1 MSYIYK
7 EGTSIYDVIETINDL
22 MVNGVK
28 TWSIVYSS
36 NDTYEGASRLSH
48 VIWKSTGGDTDIIY
62 LHVWAI
68 NAKTMVIDSMVG
80 YDNLLMNWEQ
90 PRKYNATKQCMA

>member
-1 MSYIYK
+1 M
-7 EGTSIYDVIETINDL
+7 
-22 MVNGVK
+22 
-28 TWSIVYSS
+28 
-36 NDTYEGASRLSH
+36 
-48 VIWKSTGGDTDIIY
+48 IWKSTGGGTDIIY

-80 YDNLLMNWEQ
+80 YDSLLMNWEQ